1 MSLHPQYSSDNHDP
15 FLSRNPSATSS
26 LPTVEDA
33 SNQPQYA
40 PEQQHYAPPP
50 LPPRPSAA
58 LTRKPVPAIS
68 DSDLPA
74 LRRRRSSATPPPVPP
89 RPNNQYSTYIAAPAA
104 AYTVQPQGPVDSRLP
119 PPPPPPASSGAAY
132 VATNE
137 KAGYEPKR
145 RSCWPATRRGKWILF
160 GIIAAL
166 IVIIAV
172 VAAVC
177 AVVIPNH
184 SSSSSSS
191 SAGSA
196 SDNGGHPL
204 SIAEGGVDKGEAG
217 DIPVHG
223 NRSADHFVMTTNRSI
238 VVTRLDPIVNPGAIG
253 SHMHRVHGSS
263 YFTQNLTSATEMQEL
278 ANCTT
283 TVVQDDLSAYWVSAL
298 YYRYSNGS
306 LVSVPLDR
314 TSLYYFQKAPTGE
327 TIYPF
332 PDNYNIVAGDPYRRY
347 VNESDP
353 NHTAFWYQ
361 CYRGDGNDLKSWGFP
376 KSACSGGLV
385 QGIQFPSCWDGV
397 YADDGDYTDHVTYP
411 TDDTNGYY
419 CPSDFPKKFITLQ
432 FETVFAVYDFPYNG
446 NNNIT
451 WLLANG
457 DTTGYGIHADFMN
470 GWKTSVLQGVLDDC
484 RYMNA
489 TDIDSVADDPP
500 NCPHLNASINMDI
513 THSCRLQ
520 TSIVNEEVGETVS
533 TALTYLPG
541 CNAIWSGNTSKPACP
556 DGRVEGG
563 DLDLVSGSVYYREEP
578 YIS

>member
-1 MSLHPQYSSDNHDP
+1 MSLHPQYSSDDHDP

-89 RPNNQYSTYIAAPAA
+89 RPNNQYSTYVAAPAA
-104 AYTVQPQGPVDSRLP
+104 AYTVQPQGPVDSRL
-119 PPPPPPASSGAAY
+119 PPASSGAAY

-191 SAGSA
+191 SSSNVGSA

-204 SIAEGGVDKGEAG
+204 SIADGGVDKGEAG

-263 YFTQNLTSATEMQEL
+263 YFTQNLTTATEMQEL

-283 TVVQDDLSAYWVSAL
+283 TIVQDDLSAYWVSAL

-332 PDNYNIVAGDPYRRY
+332 PDNYNIVAGNPYRRS

-353 NHTAFWYQ
+353 NHTALWYQ

-470 GWKTSVLQGVLDDC
+470 GWKTSVLQGVLDDF
-484 RYMNA
+484 
-489 TDIDSVADDPP
+489 ADDPP
-500 NCPHLNASINMDI
+500 NCPHLNASINLDI
-513 THSCRLQ
+513 TYSCRLQ

-578 YIS
+578 YISGGSEALVA